1 MSGPAIP
8 PGAVDAALRSLHDT
22 GCKCGG
28 EYHDPPASD
37 LERLN
42 AALEAAAPAIEA
54 EARELLTEAAD
65 ALWESSKAAL
75 VVKPTLDTP
84 YPDDPRWTPWTRWV
98 EPKARRAHDVAMK
111 IRKHLREQP

>member
-42 AALEAAAPAIEA
+42 AALEAAAPHIEA
-54 EARELLTEAAD
+54 AAWRDGYGQGRDDEAQNL
-65 ALWESSKAAL
+65 
-75 VVKPTLDTP
+75 P
-84 YPDDPRWTPWTRWV
+84 
-98 EPKARRAHDVAMK
+98 
-111 IRKHLREQP
+111 LREAPDGP